1 MALKDIVQ
9 HKRMP
14 GLSSVEWEE
23 SKTAVDAIQQ
33 FIESNKVEMVDIKF
47 TDLLGT
53 WQHLSLTPREMGA
66 AAFREGIGFDGSSI
80 RGFQGIE
87 RSDMVLIPDASTAL
101 IDPFMTRRTLHLIA
115 DIYDPV
121 TRDRYGKDP
130 RAVAERAESHLRDS
144 GIADLSCWGPE
155 CEFFVFDS
163 ISYDSERDQAFY
175 RVDSVEA
182 AWNTGVDDKE
192 SESNNP
198 NLGYKTEHKEGYFPV
213 PPRDTLQDIRTEMVL
228 TMESLGID
236 TEVHHHEVATAGQ
249 CEIDLRYD
257 SLRAMAD
264 KVLWYKYI
272 VRNVARQ
279 AGKTATFMPKPIF
292 EDNGSGMH
300 VHQSLWKDEAPLFY
314 DPEGYAGSSEMAR
327 HYIGG
332 LIKHG
337 PALMAFCAPT
347 TNSYKR
353 LVPGYEAPTTLVYSA
368 RNRSAAIRIP
378 MYSQSPKSKR
388 LEFRSPDP
396 TANPYLAFSALLMAG
411 LDGIRNQIDPGD
423 PVDDVDLFEIDLAE
437 AGYPQLPNS
446 LAGALDALERDHAF
460 LLEGGV
466 FTEDLIQTWIGYKR
480 NAEVDPMRMRPHPY
494 EFQLYFDV

>member
-1 MALKDIVQ
+1 MNDADARQLEEFKATKDVNAI
-9 HKRMP
+9 KD
-14 GLSSVEWEE
+14 LS
-23 SKTAVDAIQQ
+23 
-33 FIESNKVEMVDIKF
+33 MVDVKF

-53 WQHLSLTPREMGA
+53 WQHISLTPRELGSD
-66 AAFREGIGFDGSSI
+66 AFSEGIGFDGSSI

-87 RSDMVLIPDASTAL
+87 RSDMVLIPDAGTAQFE
-101 IDPFMTRRTLHLIA
+101 PFTARRTLHLIA

-121 TRDRYGKDP
+121 TRERYGKDP
-130 RAVAERAESHLRDS
+130 RGVAERAENHLRDT

-155 CEFFVFDS
+155 CEFFILDDVRYDYERQHAYHYLDS
-163 ISYDSERDQAFY
+163 K
-175 RVDSVEA
+175 EA
-182 AWNTGVDDKE
+182 AWNTGAEEK
-192 SESNNP
+192 P
-198 NLGYKTEHKEGYFPV
+198 NLAYKSDHKEGYFPV

-228 TMESLGID
+228 AMEELGID

-257 SLRAMAD
+257 SLCSMAD
-264 KVLWYKYI
+264 KVVWYKYI

-300 VHQSLWKDEAPLFY
+300 VHQSLWKDGVPLFY

-353 LVPGYEAPTTLVYSA
+353 LVPGYEAPTILVFSA

-423 PVDDVDLFEIDLAE
+423 PVDDVDLFEIDMAE
-437 AGYPQLPNS
+437 AGYPQVPNS

-460 LLEGGV
+460 LLEGDV
-466 FTEDLIQTWIGYKR
+466 FNEDLIQTWIAYKR
-480 NAEVDPMRMRPHPY
+480 NTEVDPMRIRPHPY
-494 EFQLYFDV
+494 EFQLYFDA

>member
-1 MALKDIVQ
+1 MPIEDVVQ
-9 HKRMP
+9 RQRLL
-14 GLSSVEWEE
+14 GFSSVQWEV
-23 SKTAVDAIQQ
+23 SRTAVDEIQQ
-33 FIESNKVEMVDIKF
+33 FIETNKVEMVDIKF

-53 WQHLSLTPREMGA
+53 WQHLSLTPRELGA
-66 AAFREGIGFDGSSI
+66 ASFREGIGFDGSSI

-115 DIYDPV
+115 DVYDPV
-121 TRDRYGKDP
+121 TRERYGKDP
-130 RAVAERAESHLRDS
+130 RGVAERAEEHLRNS
-144 GIADLSCWGPE
+144 GIADVSGWGPE
-155 CEFFVFDS
+155 CEFFILDDVR
-163 ISYDSERDQAFY
+163 YDYERDQAYFY
-175 RVDSVEA
+175 LDSEEA
-182 AWNTGVDDKE
+182 AWNTGRDEK
-192 SESNNP
+192 P
-198 NLGYKTEHKEGYFPV
+198 NLAYKSDHQEGYFPV
-213 PPRDTLQDIRTEMVL
+213 PPRDTLQDLRTEMVL

-257 SLRAMAD
+257 TLRAMAD

-300 VHQSLWKDEAPLFY
+300 VHQSLWKNEAPLFY

-378 MYSQSPKSKR
+378 MYSESPKSKR

-411 LDGIRNQIDPGD
+411 LDGIRNQIEPGD
-423 PVDDVDLFEIDLAE
+423 PVDNVDLFEIDMAE
-437 AGYPQLPNS
+437 SGYPQVPSS
-446 LAGALDALERDHAF
+446 LSGALEALENDYAF
-460 LLEGGV
+460 LLEGDV
-466 FTEDLIQTWIGYKR
+466 FNEDLIHTWIDYKR
-480 NAEVDPMRMRPHPY
+480 TAEVDPIRIRPHPY
-494 EFQLYFDV
+494 EFQLYFDA